1 MNEKIWAKSCHISPS
16 MITLD
21 MCNLEQ
27 QCRMVEEAGLEMI
40 HVDILDGHFSPSM
53 PLGLDTVK
61 QLRKKT
67 NLEFEA
73 HVMVTEPQFFI
84 DELVEA
90 GASQIVFH
98 IETCDHVDGMLNI
111 HSQPRVSGAGVALK
125 PATPLYELEYI
136 LDKCDAVLLMLIN
149 PGFAQVKGEAQTA
162 YSAKKIHDLHE
173 MITARG
179 LDTRVILDGRISPE
193 NISTYGMSGE
203 ADIFVGGKHLYQE
216 G

>member
-1 MNEKIWAKSCHISPS
+1 
-16 MITLD
+16 
-21 MCNLEQ
+21 
-27 QCRMVEEAGLEMI
+27 
-40 HVDILDGHFSPSM
+40 M

-84 DELVEA
+84 DELIEA

-98 IETCDHVDGMLNI
+98 IETCDHVDGMLNYI
-111 HSQPRVSGAGVALK
+111 HSKGIRAGAALK

-179 LDTRVILDGRISPE
+179 LDTRVILDGRISRRTFLPTE
-193 NISTYGMSGE
+193 YPAKRISS
-203 ADIFVGGKHLYQE
+203 
-216 G
+216 